1 MKIAIVGTGIST
13 IGFIN
18 GLHGEHEIDIYDK
31 SRKPGGRLTLHHL
44 KTNNEVY
51 KFNLGAQY
59 VHAKT
64 LHFKKILE
72 SAGCTKFNGSI
83 FDFKENKL
91 VDSSKFYIHKDGL
104 QSIVENALCD
114 FTINQNCKII
124 KICKIKNKIYLNKGD
139 AKKYDL
145 IVSSLPLPQ
154 LIEILQVDLMDI
166 VEYSKCLA
174 VGINLKNKLPIK
186 SSGFKNISEKIGW
199 SALSSSFCESSAL
212 TINSH
217 FISEL
222 SDKLFDENEDKI
234 VNIAKDDILK
244 ALQIKRSEF
253 GNIIKVFRWR
263 YALCDSNY
271 TADGYMKITNNIYAI
286 GDWAIAPR
294 VESAYESGRKAAIAL
309 NI

>member
-1 MKIAIVGTGIST
+1 MKIAIIGTGIST
-13 IGFIN
+13 VGLIN
-18 GLHGEHEIDIYDK
+18 NLHGKHEIDIYDK
-31 SRKPGGRLTLHHL
+31 AKKPGGRLTLHHL
-44 KTNNEVY
+44 NIDNKVY

-64 LHFKKILE
+64 LGFKEILE
-72 SAGCTKFNGSI
+72 STGCTKFNGSI

-91 VDSSKFYIHKDGL
+91 VDSSNFYIHKDGL
-104 QSIVENALCD
+104 QSIVESALKE
-114 FTINQNCKII
+114 FTINQNCKIT
-124 KICKIKNKIYLNKGD
+124 KIDKIESKIYLNNGD
-139 AKKYDL
+139 IKKYDL

-154 LIEILQVDLMDI
+154 LIQILQVDLMDI
-166 VEYSKCLA
+166 VKYSKCLA
-174 VGINLKNKLPIK
+174 IGINLKNKLPIK
-186 SSGFKNISEKIGW
+186 TTGFKNISEKIGW

-212 TINSH
+212 TVNSH
-217 FISEL
+217 FTSES
-222 SDKLFDENEDKI
+222 SDELFDEAEDKI
-234 VNIAKDDILK
+234 VNIVKNDILK
-244 ALQIKRSEF
+244 ALQIKKSEF

-294 VESAYESGRKAAIAL
+294 VESAYESGKKAAIAL

>member
-1 MKIAIVGTGIST
+1 MKIAIIGTGIST
-13 IGFIN
+13 VGLIN
-18 GLHGEHEIDIYDK
+18 NLHGKHEINIYDK
-31 SRKPGGRLTLHHL
+31 AKKPGGRLTLHHL
-44 KTNNEVY
+44 NINNKLY

-64 LHFKKILE
+64 LSFKKILE
-72 SAGCTKFNGSI
+72 STGCTKFNGSI

-91 VDSSKFYIHKDGL
+91 VDSSSFYIHKDGL
-104 QSIVENALCD
+104 QTIVESALRE
-114 FTINQNCKII
+114 FTINQNCTITKID
-124 KICKIKNKIYLNKGD
+124 KIESKIYLSNGY

-145 IVSSLPLPQ
+145 IISSLPLPQ
-154 LIEILQVDLMDI
+154 LIQILPINLMDNLK
-166 VEYSKCLA
+166 YSKCLA
-174 VGINLKNKLPIK
+174 VGINLKNKLPI
-186 SSGFKNISEKIGW
+186 SASGFKNISEKIGW

-217 FISEL
+217 FTSEY
-222 SDKLFDENEDKI
+222 SDELFDEDEDKI
-234 VNIAKDDILK
+234 VNIVKDDILE
-244 ALQIKRSEF
+244 ALQVKRSQF
-253 GNIIKVFRWR
+253 GNILKVFRWR

-294 VESAYESGRKAAIAL
+294 VESAYESGKKAAMAL

>member
-18 GLHGEHEIDIYDK
+18 GLHGKHEIDIYDK

-44 KTNNEVY
+44 KTNNKIY

-91 VDSSKFYIHKDGL
+91 VDSSKFYIHKNGL
-104 QSIVENALCD
+104 QSIVENALSD
-114 FTINQNCKII
+114 LTINQNCKII
-124 KICKIKNKIYLNKGD
+124 KISKIENKIYLNNED

-174 VGINLKNKLPIK
+174 VGINLKNKLPVK
-186 SSGFKNISEKIGW
+186 SSGFKNISEKIAW

-217 FISEL
+217 FTSEL

-234 VNIAKDDILK
+234 VNIVKDDILK

-294 VESAYESGRKAAIAL
+294 VESAYESGRKAALAL
-309 NI
+309 SI

>member
-91 VDSSKFYIHKDGL
+91 VDSSKFYIHKNGL
-104 QSIVENALCD
+104 QSIVENALSD
-114 FTINQNCKII
+114 LTINQNCKII
-124 KICKIKNKIYLNKGD
+124 KISKIENKIYLNNGD

-174 VGINLKNKLPIK
+174 VGINLKNKLPVK
-186 SSGFKNISEKIGW
+186 SSGFKNISEKIAW

-234 VNIAKDDILK
+234 VNIVKDDILK

>member
-104 QSIVENALCD
+104 QSIVENALSD

-124 KICKIKNKIYLNKGD
+124 KICKIENKIYLNNGD

-309 NI
+309 NT